1 MRITGSPLRLV
12 RTAVLLLIAMLFPL
26 SAVAQERT
34 GGAPATPSALLRSA
48 ATVTQAVVKNE
59 TRLSRSANAARVR
72 AQSTPGTAS
81 ASFFKTPAGVAVIL
95 VMVVGTGYALY
106 SAKHD
111 RITGITR

>member
-1 MRITGSPLRLV
+1 MRIPRSCFRLGRV
-12 RTAVLLLIAMLFPL
+12 AVLLLVVMLLPL

-48 ATVTQAVVKNE
+48 ATVTQAVVQSE

-81 ASFFKTPAGVAVIL
+81 ASFFKKPAGVAVIAI
-95 VMVVGTGYALY
+95 MVVGTGYALY

-111 RITGITR
+111 RITGINR